1 MPLQNKT
8 VLITGASS
16 GIGRAT
22 AAGFAKAG
30 AKLILAARRE
40 ERLDTLASELK
51 AAYNSSVFIVKL
63 DIRDPEATPRMLH
76 ELPKLYRDI
85 DILVNSAGL
94 AAGCDKAQDANLAD
108 WEAMIDTN
116 VKGLLY
122 VTRAILPLMVA
133 RNSGHVINISSLAGH
148 VTYSGATVY
157 CATKEAVRAISRG
170 IKLDCAS
177 TPIRVTDIAPGMVE
191 TEFSLVRFK
200 GDAARAK
207 SVYEKIQPLSATDVA
222 DAVLYAATRP
232 AHVNVAEM
240 VLTATDQPMQLA

>member
-1 MPLQNKT
+1 MPLKNKT

-16 GIGRAT
+16 GIGG
-22 AAGFAKAG
+22 AAAVAFAKAG
-30 AKLILAARRE
+30 AKLVLAARRE
-40 ERLDTLASELK
+40 ERLDALASDLK
-51 AAYNSSVFIVKL
+51 AKYNSSVFIVKL
-63 DIRDPEATPRMLH
+63 DVRDPEAAPRMLH

-94 AAGCDKAQDANLAD
+94 AAGFDKVQDANLAD

-133 RNSGHVINISSLAGH
+133 RKSGHIINISSLAGH
-148 VTYSGATVY
+148 LTYSGATVY

-170 IKLDCAS
+170 IKLDCAG

-191 TEFSLVRFK
+191 TEFSMVRFK
-200 GDAARAK
+200 GDAVRAK
-207 SVYEKIQPLSATDVA
+207 SVYEKIHPLSAGDVA

-240 VLTATDQPMQLA
+240 VLTATDQAMQLA